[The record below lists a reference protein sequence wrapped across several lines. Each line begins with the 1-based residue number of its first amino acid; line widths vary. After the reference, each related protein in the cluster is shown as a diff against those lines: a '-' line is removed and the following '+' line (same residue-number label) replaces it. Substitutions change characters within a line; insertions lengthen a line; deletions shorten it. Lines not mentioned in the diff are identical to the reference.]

1 MKVVKIEIG
10 DTYQNHTKVLEH
22 IKNKFISDYEV
33 SWSFSIS
40 INDFYK
46 KNNRL
51 NYNSIIRENI
61 PRKNTHGVYLISDS
75 NSKTILYVGMS
86 GQIKKSDDG
95 KYKNCGYDIR
105 KRLVSSR
112 GRDDEGK
119 DISSSDYFQLI
130 MEREKIQSISIT
142 ILQTSNKISPT
153 YLESNILQLIYSK
166 TNSLPQWNNSF

>member
-1 MKVVKIEIG
+1 MVEK
-10 DTYQNHTKVLEH
+10 
-22 IKNKFISDYEV
+22 IKNKFINDYGN
-33 SWSFSIS
+33 SWSFSITL
-40 INDFYK
+40 NDFHK
-46 KNNRL
+46 DGSRF
-51 NYNSIIRENI
+51 NYNKIIRNNI
-61 PRKNTHGVYLISDS
+61 SENTHGVYLISDS

-112 GRDDEGK
+112 GRDNEGK

-153 YLESNILQLIYSK
+153 YLESCILQYYFNE
-166 TNSLPQWNNSF
+166 TDTLPIWNNSF

>member
-1 MKVVKIEIG
+1 M
-10 DTYQNHTKVLEH
+10 
-22 IKNKFISDYEV
+22 
-33 SWSFSIS
+33 
-40 INDFYK
+40 
-46 KNNRL
+46 
-51 NYNSIIRENI
+51 
-61 PRKNTHGVYLISDS
+61 ISDS

-112 GRDDEGK
+112 GRDNEGK

-153 YLESNILQLIYSK
+153 YLESCILQYYFNE
-166 TNSLPQWNNSF
+166 TDTLPIWNNSFWIIFH

>member
-1 MKVVKIEIG
+1 L
-10 DTYQNHTKVLEH
+10 LEH
-22 IKNKFISDYEV
+22 IKNKFISDYEI

-46 KNNRL
+46 KNNRF

-86 GQIKKSDDG
+86 GQIKKLDDG
-95 KYKNCGYDIR
+95 KYKNCDYDIR

-112 GRDDEGK
+112 GRDKGK
-119 DISSSDYFQLI
+119 DISSSDYFEKK
-130 MEREKIQSISIT
+130 MNHEKIQSITIT
-142 ILQTSNKISPT
+142 VLKTNNKISPT
-153 YLESNILQLIYSK
+153 YLESCILQYYFDETETI
-166 TNSLPQWNNSF
+166 PIWNNSF

>member
-1 MKVVKIEIG
+1 M
-10 DTYQNHTKVLEH
+10 LEH
-22 IKNKFISDYEV
+22 IKNKFISDYEI

-40 INDFYK
+40 INEFFK
-46 KNNRL
+46 EKNRY

-61 PRKNTHGVYLISDS
+61 AKKNTHGVYLISDS

-112 GRDDEGK
+112 GKQKNGK
-119 DISSSDYFQLI
+119 TDISSSDYFKDK
-130 MEREKIQSISIT
+130 MNEEDIQSITIT
-142 ILQTSNKISPT
+142 ILKTNNKISPT
-153 YLESNILQLIYSK
+153 YLESCILQYYFIE
-166 TNSLPQWNNSF
+166 TDTLPIWNNSF

>member
-1 MKVVKIEIG
+1 M
-10 DTYQNHTKVLEH
+10 LEH
-22 IKNKFISDYEV
+22 IKNKFISDYEI

-40 INDFYK
+40 INEFFKK
-46 KNNRL
+46 KNRY

-61 PRKNTHGVYLISDS
+61 PRENTHGVYLISDS

-112 GRDDEGK
+112 GKDDEGK
-119 DISSSDYFQLI
+119 DKSSSDYFKDK
-130 MEREKIQSISIT
+130 MNKEDIQSITIT
-142 ILQTSNKISPT
+142 ILKTNNKISPT
-153 YLESNILQLIYSK
+153 YLESCILQYFFIE
-166 TNSLPQWNNSF
+166 TDTLPIWNNSF

>member
-1 MKVVKIEIG
+1 M
-10 DTYQNHTKVLEH
+10 LEH

-40 INDFYK
+40 INDFHK
-46 KNNRL
+46 KNNRF

-61 PRKNTHGVYLISDS
+61 PRENTHGVYLISDS

-112 GRDDEGK
+112 GKDDEGK
-119 DISSSDYFQLI
+119 DISSSDYFQLK
-130 MEREKIQSISIT
+130 MERERIQSISIT

-153 YLESNILQLIYSK
+153 YLESNILQYYFNE
-166 TNSLPQWNNSF
+166 TDTLPIWNNSF